1 MAFAGADTL
10 ATTFVLM
17 SAVRQIAKAHPV
29 DIVFTGKQTI
39 DGDTAQV
46 GPGIAIRLGWELLTY
61 VSKIRSIDTDTKQ
74 IVIER
79 RAEGGVQ
86 VLASRLPCVMTL
98 LEGIN
103 EMRFA
108 DMAGMFRAA
117 RYDVPQWGVAGAGI
131 EDTSQAGM
139 KGSPTAVAQVFAP
152 KPKEVKALVIAGD
165 TAQAKAE
172 ALLDRMFAD
181 LPKLEKS
188 LLEHLDALGAR
199 Q

>member
-1 MAFAGADTL
+1 
-10 ATTFVLM
+10 M
-17 SAVRQIAKAHPV
+17 SAVRQIAKSHPV

-61 VSKIRSIDTDTKQ
+61 VSKIRSIDTETKR

-86 VLASRLPCVMTL
+86 VLESRLPCVMTL

-117 RYDVPQWGVAGAGI
+117 RYDVPHWGVAGAGI
-131 EDTSQAGM
+131 EDTRQAGM

-165 TAQAKAE
+165 TPQAKAE

-188 LLEHLDALGAR
+188 LLDHLDALGAR